1 MLLLGLETFRGI
13 DWLPRAGQGNLH
25 VWRSGEPAGG
35 EYRMDTKGS
44 RGSKKEKG
52 PRPKGIKTR
61 IWTLIYVTSAPQR
74 ELCFEIKQG

>member
-1 MLLLGLETFRGI
+1 M
-13 DWLPRAGQGNLH
+13 
-25 VWRSGEPAGG
+25 SGEAAGSGG
-35 EYRMDTKGS
+35 EYRLGTKGS

-61 IWTLIYVTSAPQR
+61 IWRLIYATSAPQH